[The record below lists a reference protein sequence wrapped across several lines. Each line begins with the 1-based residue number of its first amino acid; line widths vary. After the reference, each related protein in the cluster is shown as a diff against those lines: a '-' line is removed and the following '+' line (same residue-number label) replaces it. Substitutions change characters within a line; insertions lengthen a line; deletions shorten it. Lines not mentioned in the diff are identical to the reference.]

1 MGAASVTV
9 LKKTG
14 PSEDIMTANSLT
26 RRQMLKSAA
35 AAGAALA
42 SRPAHAAEPIKIGFG
57 MSLTGPNAGAGKVLL
72 VGREIWREET
82 NAKGG
87 LLGRPVEFIYYDDQS
102 NPAAVPGIYSKLV
115 DVDKVDL
122 VVSPFATTQIAPAM
136 PVVMQKKMTFMA
148 LLGTGV
154 NDTFKYDR
162 YFQILPN
169 GPDGIRSFSLGFFE
183 TALTMEPKPR
193 TVALIGEDSEFG
205 HTVLSGAR
213 ANAEVLGLKIVH
225 DRTFPPT
232 TADHTP
238 VVRAIQAAAPEIV
251 FAACYAT
258 GSVGVVRAVSEL
270 GYKPRLFGGAMIGL
284 QFTPIKA
291 QLGPLL
297 NGVLVNENYVPEP
310 TMHFPGVDDVL
321 KRYQARAAAA
331 GTDPLGFWSPFAY
344 AELQI
349 LGQAVTATG
358 GTDQGKLAE
367 YLHATRFNTVVG
379 EVKFGP
385 LGEWEKS
392 RILYI
397 QYQNIKPNDPTQ
409 FREPGKAVILSPREF
424 KSGDLIYPFAKA
436 RG

>member
-1 MGAASVTV
+1 MGAGSVIV

-14 PSEDIMTANSLT
+14 PSEDIKTTNSLT
-26 RRQMLKSAA
+26 RRQILRSAA

-42 SRPAHAAEPIKIGFG
+42 LRPAHAAEAIRIGFG

-102 NPAAVPGIYSKLV
+102 NPAAVPGIYSKLI

-154 NDTFKYDR
+154 NDIFKYDR

-169 GPDGIRSFSLGFFE
+169 GPDGIRSFSLGFLE
-183 TALTMEPKPR
+183 TALTMEPKPH
-193 TVALIGEDSEFG
+193 TVAFAGEDSEFG
-205 HTVLSGAR
+205 QTVLSGAR
-213 ANAEVLGLKIVH
+213 ANAEALGLKIVY
-225 DRTFPPT
+225 DRTFPT
-232 TADHTP
+232 TTTDHTL
-238 VVRAIQAAAPEIV
+238 VVRAIQAAAPDIV
-251 FAACYAT
+251 FVACYAT
-258 GSVGVVRAVSEL
+258 SSVGMVRAVSEL

-358 GTDQGKLAE
+358 GTDQAKLAE
-367 YLHATRFNTVVG
+367 YLHATLFNTVVG

-397 QYQNIKPNDPTQ
+397 QYQNIKPNDPNQ
-409 FREPGKAVILSPREF
+409 FREAGKAVILSPQEF
-424 KSGDLIYPFAKA
+424 KSGDLIYPFARA
-436 RG
+436 RE

>member
-1 MGAASVTV
+1 MVGFRMRQPPPPP
-9 LKKTG
+9 
-14 PSEDIMTANSLT
+14 PSEDTMTTMRSLT
-26 RRQMLKSAA
+26 RRQMLTAAA

-42 SRPAHAAEPIKIGFG
+42 LRPARAAEPIRIGFG
-57 MSLTGPNAGAGKVLL
+57 MSLTGPNAGAGKMFL
-72 VGREIWREET
+72 VGREIWREEA

-87 LLGRPVEFIYYDDQS
+87 LLGRPVEFVYYDDQS
-102 NPAAVPGIYSKLV
+102 NPGAVPGIYSKLI

-148 LLGTGV
+148 LFGTGV

-193 TVALIGEDSEFG
+193 TVALVGEDTEFG
-205 HTVLSGAR
+205 QNILSGAR
-213 ANAEVLGLKIVH
+213 ANGEKLGLKIVH
-225 DRTFPPT
+225 DRTCPPT

-238 VVRAIQAAAPEIV
+238 IVRAIQAADPDIV
-251 FAACYAT
+251 FVASYAT
-258 GSVGVVRAVSEL
+258 GSVGMVRVVSEL

-297 NGVLVNENYVPEP
+297 NGVVVNENYVPEP
-310 TMHFPGVDDVL
+310 TMRFAGVDDVL
-321 KRYQARAAAA
+321 KRYQQRAAAA

-349 LGQAVTATG
+349 LGQAVTAVG
-358 GTDQGKLAE
+358 GIDHGKLAD
-367 YLHATRFNTVVG
+367 YLHATRFSTVIG

-392 RILYI
+392 RILYV
-397 QYQNIKPNDPTQ
+397 QYQNIKGNDVNQ
-409 FREPGKAVILSPREF
+409 FRQPGKAVILSPLEF
-424 KSGDLIYPFAKA
+424 K
-436 RG
+436 